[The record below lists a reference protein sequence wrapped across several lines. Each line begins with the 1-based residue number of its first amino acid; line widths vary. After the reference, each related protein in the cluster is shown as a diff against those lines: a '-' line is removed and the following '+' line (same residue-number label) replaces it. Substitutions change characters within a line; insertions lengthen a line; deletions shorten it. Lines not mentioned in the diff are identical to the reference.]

1 MQCLPFE
8 QMPNFTPTSQV
19 LGWRPDEWVL
29 GVVSRG
35 SHLCFHCAL
44 SVSTH
49 PEARRLRRP
58 IFKTGPVQVG
68 IVMSFKKSSHGLAH
82 LLARPGLVS
91 DLDQW
96 SQEGQVYPVGMD
108 TWFPGESRK
117 GKKTETALRER

>member
-58 IFKTGPVQVG
+58 IFKTGPIQVG

-82 LLARPGLVS
+82 LPARPGLC
-91 DLDQW
+91 Q
-96 SQEGQVYPVGMD
+96 
-108 TWFPGESRK
+108 TWINGARK
-117 GKKTETALRER
+117 GRST